1 MAKARAN
8 TRVVVK
14 KDVRGSEG
22 PQVGQRAE
30 AEIRLPRGEPDL
42 EGLQAVTREWLVPRL
57 VEKFLRVHG
66 IELTHSRQHADR
78 LRLSLSDRFPLAGD
92 EAVPRTSIGK
102 TVGPVKALYRK
113 RMRKRNIEH

>member
-8 TRVVVK
+8 TRAVPEK
-14 KDVRGSEG
+14 HVRGSEG
-22 PQVGQRAE
+22 PPAGQRAE
-30 AEIRLPRGEPDL
+30 AELRLPSGEPDL

-66 IELTHSRQHADR
+66 IELKHSRQHAER

-102 TVGPVKALYRK
+102 TGDLSKKLDRK